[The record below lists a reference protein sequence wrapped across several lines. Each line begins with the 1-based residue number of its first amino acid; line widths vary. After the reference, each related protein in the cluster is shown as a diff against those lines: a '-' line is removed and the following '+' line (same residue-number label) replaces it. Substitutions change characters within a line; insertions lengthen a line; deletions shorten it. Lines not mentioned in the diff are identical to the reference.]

1 MIFIPLVFR
10 RSKQDF
16 KGEKFAFP
24 SDNSHAKEDKILQRK
39 GRAGEIMIE
48 VKISTISDGE
58 FNRGVFAT
66 RDIAK
71 GELIHEAPVLSYP
84 NDEHVHI
91 EKTALA
97 DYAFEYGINHSAI
110 LLGYGMLFNHSYEP
124 NATYDINFDNHTFD
138 FYAHQD
144 ISAGEEIVI
153 NYNGEVDNN
162 DPLWFNKDKE

>member
-1 MIFIPLVFR
+1 MLKR
-10 RSKQDF
+10 GKNSKD
-16 KGEKFAFP
+16 
-24 SDNSHAKEDKILQRK
+24 KE
-39 GRAGEIMIE
+39 RAGEKMIE
-48 VKISTISDGE
+48 VKTSEISDGE

-84 NDEHVHI
+84 NDQHVHI

-124 NATYDINFDNHTFD
+124 NGTYEINFDNHTFD
-138 FYAHQD
+138 FYAYRD
-144 ISAGEEIVI
+144 ISAGEEIFI
-153 NYNGEVDNN
+153 NYNGEEDNN
-162 DPLWFNKDKE
+162 DPLWFNKEE